1 VVSRRRPE
9 ARKAQ
14 SAVDKFMHCVDAV
27 PAFDSE
33 EGFFPNESH
42 RHKVN
47 RVLASFIRDGM
58 SLEDIAELIV
68 ELNDRYDY
76 DNFKYDF

>member
-1 VVSRRRPE
+1 
-9 ARKAQ
+9 
-14 SAVDKFMHCVDAV
+14 MHCVDAV

-33 EGFFPNESH
+33 EGFFPGESR

-68 ELNDRYDY
+68 ELNDRYEY